1 MFIGFTGAAFNK
13 DATVEVQAG
22 SKVQLGAYELTVG
35 NMETGQNENYSWG
48 VLPVEVSSGGRV
60 IGTLRPE
67 RRFYPASQ
75 QPTSEVSIR
84 RRLNEDLY
92 LNFAGSATDNKRFV
106 LQGYV
111 FPLVSW
117 IWLGYWVTLF
127 GTIICLVPAKV
138 QRQFLRTQVVGVT
151 PAHAP
156 VEK

>member
-1 MFIGFTGAAFNK
+1 M
-13 DATVEVQAG
+13 Q
-22 SKVQLGAYELTVG
+22 SG
-35 NMETGQNENYSWG
+35 NTANYGWG
-48 VLPVEVSSGGRV
+48 VMPVEVYSGGHKL
-60 IGTLRPE
+60 GELRPE

-84 RRLNEDLY
+84 RRMNEDLY
-92 LNFAGSATDNKRFV
+92 LNFAGTSTDQKKFV
-106 LQGYV
+106 LQAYV

-117 IWLGYWVTLF
+117 IWLGYWITLV
-127 GTIICLVPAKV
+127 GTLICLVPSKV